1 MSALVVGAMRARSG
15 VWVEGVR
22 ARSCVRDVN
31 VFSAAIFIAALLAPQ
46 PIAAAEPEQP
56 QYGWREVWGG
66 VDATRDVWLLYSGI
80 TLAPWSNDIY
90 SDGWRLRTTGGFGRY
105 SYKVQPKQTAGCG
118 VQGTDQCPATKLPK
132 RTDVTHTYVDALV
145 GYQQRFG
152 ELTAKTFVGVAF
164 VEHALSSPDS
174 DNEVSGD
181 DIGVKAMLE
190 LWLNLGS
197 SAWTSLDLNYTTA
210 HETGA
215 ARWRAGW
222 RVLPTVSIGPELRYD
237 RNAED
242 DAGRAALF
250 ARYDWFGGE
259 ASIAAG
265 IAGDMTGGVTN
276 DLEPYATFNLLYQ
289 Y

>member
-15 VWVEGVR
+15 VAFDSVR
-22 ARSCVRDVN
+22 S
-31 VFSAAIFIAALLAPQ
+31 SITGGGALLLAAVVALTANLASQ
-46 PIAAAEPEQP
+46 PSAAAEPDQP
-56 QYGWREVWGG
+56 QHGWREVWGG
-66 VDATRDVWLLYSGI
+66 VDASSNVWLLYGGVTI
-80 TLAPWSNDIY
+80 APWSTDIY

-105 SYKVQPKQTAGCG
+105 SYKVHPKQPTGCG
-118 VQGTDQCPATKLPK
+118 VAGTDQCPATKPPK
-132 RTDVTHTYVDALV
+132 RIDVTHTYVDALV

-152 ELTAKTFVGVAF
+152 ELTAKTFVGVAY
-164 VEHALSSPDS
+164 VEHALSSS
-174 DNEVSGD
+174 DTDNKVSGD

-237 RNAED
+237 RNTED
-242 DAGRAALF
+242 DASRAAVF

-265 IAGDMTGGVTN
+265 VAGDMTGGDTN